1 MSIAIPRGRL
11 AFWVGFLW
19 EVMSRAGRG
28 YRRFSLRYTGEGS
41 DRRNDKREG
50 EPSLA
55 RKARLGLL
63 TKRH

>member
-1 MSIAIPRGRL
+1 MSLATPRGRR

-19 EVMSRAGRG
+19 EAMSRTGRG

-41 DRRNDKREG
+41 DRRHDKREG
-50 EPSLA
+50 EPSLV

>member
-1 MSIAIPRGRL
+1 MPIAIPHGRL

-19 EVMSRAGRG
+19 EVMSSTGRG
-28 YRRFSLRYTGEGS
+28 YRRFSLRHTGEGS

-50 EPSLA
+50 EPSLV